1 MKANVISFF
10 YKFKCTAENC
20 TDNCCRAW
28 ELPVDEETY
37 ERYLEKKNLEG
48 LKLRLSVKKD
58 GKGGRILRMPFGKCP
73 HLSKERLCSLQCKG
87 DECLMPKVC
96 RLFPRYT
103 VSYGS
108 TGIGMIDLAC
118 REATRLFLEQE
129 GRLSLIPAQE
139 SLEIYWEIEEADDSF
154 EEALLTDLELIL
166 DELWKE
172 DDSATEEKERR
183 IFTHIYIEHLDL
195 VRGETESIGKA
206 GFSYEYLEQ
215 THPDEIPFLLKER
228 SKAVYSGDMFIP
240 SGFINN
246 IIYSEFEEGYLILY
260 HRSALKLINAFKKKY
275 GKLYE
280 KDADAFFMEKWKE
293 LTGKYEWL
301 EGKFKSYLSYKI
313 QMNYPGAGIDYYII
327 EPVLMAMVSAEILRM
342 FIITH
347 TQMGN
352 DLNMNDLSGL
362 ICECERLT
370 SHNIPFTKR
379 VMERARK
386 ELF

>member
-10 YKFKCTAENC
+10 YKFKCTAEKCN
-20 TDNCCRAW
+20 DNCCRSWDLA
-28 ELPVDEETY
+28 VDEETY
-37 ERYLEKKNLEG
+37 ERYLEKKGTEG

-58 GKGGRILRMPFGKCP
+58 GKGGRLLRMPFGKCP
-73 HLSKERLCSLQCKG
+73 HLTRDNLCSFQCKG
-87 DECLMPKVC
+87 EECLMPKVC

-103 VSYGS
+103 VSYGNIV
-108 TGIGMIDLAC
+108 TGMIDLAC
-118 REATRLFLEQE
+118 SEAARLFLEQE
-129 GRLSLIPAQE
+129 GRLSFVPADGE
-139 SLEIYWEIEEADDSF
+139 PEIYWRVDEADDSF
-154 EEALLTDLELIL
+154 EELLLTDLELVL
-166 DELWKE
+166 DELWNE
-172 DDSATEEKERR
+172 DGTSLEEKERR
-183 IFTHIYIEHLDL
+183 IFTHIYIEHLEL
-195 VRGETESIGKA
+195 VRGETEGVGKS
-206 GFSYEYLEQ
+206 GFSYDLLEKN
-215 THPDEIPFLLKER
+215 HPGEIPYLLKER
-228 SKAVYSGDMFIP
+228 SKEVYSGEMFIP

-293 LTGKYEWL
+293 ITGRYEWL
-301 EGKFKSYLSYKI
+301 EEKYKSYLSYKL

-370 SHNIPFTKR
+370 SHNVPFTKR
-379 VMERARK
+379 VMERARR